1 MHAEYT
7 RCKYKR
13 GRCKTKTNAAAH
25 NLARRV
31 GKLCQKLA
39 KYFTPRN
46 PPKTCDFWGRD
57 SKCRTACRL
66 PGMVRCG
73 YFLIARRMR
82 LAMYLCPLT
91 VGWASVAVMAKGM
104 GT

>member
-1 MHAEYT
+1 MMDIHVVNAS
-7 RCKYKR
+7 
-13 GRCKTKTNAAAH
+13 AAAAKQKQTQQRMAAPA
-25 NLARRV
+25 ARENSAKNWRSISPRV
-31 GKLCQKLA
+31 MHRKRAIFG
-39 KYFTPRN
+39 
-46 PPKTCDFWGRD
+46 GD